1 MASRL
6 AACEACRKAKVACD
20 HKRPACSRCE
30 SNDRAGICIYR
41 TTPFKR
47 KRVEE
52 SPSSAQQYPS
62 RLSPAQPSSSYTPR
76 ANPYPN
82 PGFMGSS
89 SHVAIFNQIFPQE
102 YHASETYRASGPD
115 VAMLM
120 QSQSAG
126 ENLLLIQGA
135 DVLRQLLNT
144 FPLAAMKEFVMFWLA
159 TGTNLALAEP
169 FTEKCTENM
178 TRLFTT
184 FSQEDNWHLAYA
196 QRLTENSRKPLH
208 FYGMS
213 DISEFSVQFLDQK
226 FRWESLGIFLT
237 AVSRATIDISFFP
250 PLFKTENDQFAL
262 RKLATRL
269 SDLALDIALSLDCLN
284 DLQIVLQYENFIMHT
299 HVDGDQSYHSWSRL
313 GDVISSMFAIGYHE
327 DVERTKPPIPSFL
340 AELRKTAWATMYSA
354 DKNIA
359 LFLGRPPRMSKR
371 FCHFQLPSAPK
382 GSERIGNPR
391 HIQGE
396 ISASELGTP
405 VSYRAGIRWATIC
418 ASLKEDIMEL
428 LRDKQREDF
437 KSKTRYLM
445 LRPLIFPPLT
455 EKYSLIQKKAE
466 SEWENLPSNF
476 RLKSSLK
483 ECSRYAFERDF
494 LAGLRLDY
502 LHTLF
507 LLRLLFHDTLAR
519 PDPAI
524 LDVSDQMLALVV
536 EVILLRDQL
545 VNSGTGLIWKIA
557 HFGLPA
563 AGIILLSMLKQTST
577 INEIRSTWS
586 KTLLNL
592 GIFVAQVQVGSIVR
606 PSDPNYALISK
617 ATQTIERFLDSMQ
630 REGIQSSTQPV
641 SQLEENG
648 DWAAFFSQDLC
659 DFETDFWENLADH
672 PSLLALDPTLPS
684 I

>member
-1 MASRL
+1 MPAIIRDQHVLGVRATTEREYASIGRRRSK
-6 AACEACRKAKVACD
+6 EKESKD
-20 HKRPACSRCE
+20 HLYQLNNLLGMISLPYASL
-30 SNDRAGICIYR
+30 SQALILLY
-41 TTPFKR
+41 
-47 KRVEE
+47 
-52 SPSSAQQYPS
+52 S

-102 YHASETYRASGPD
+102 YHASDTYRASGPD

-120 QSQSAG
+120 HSQSAG

-196 QRLTENSRKPLH
+196 QRLTENSRKPLQ

-213 DISEFSVQFLDQK
+213 DIAEFSAQFLDQN
-226 FRWESLGIFLT
+226 FRWESLGIFLS

-250 PLFKTENDQFAL
+250 PLFKSENDQFAL

-299 HVDGDQSYHSWSRL
+299 HVDGDQSMYLPFHVIFVSLIFIRKSSGYHSWSRL

-327 DVERTKPPIPSFL
+327 DVEKTKPPIPTFL

-396 ISASELGTP
+396 TPTSELDTP

-437 KSKTRYLM
+437 NSKTRYL
-445 LRPLIFPPLT
+445 
-455 EKYSLIQKKAE
+455 KA
-466 SEWENLPSNF
+466 SSNSILP
-476 RLKSSLK
+476 
-483 ECSRYAFERDF
+483 
-494 LAGLRLDY
+494 
-502 LHTLF
+502 
-507 LLRLLFHDTLAR
+507 
-519 PDPAI
+519 
-524 LDVSDQMLALVV
+524 
-536 EVILLRDQL
+536 
-545 VNSGTGLIWKIA
+545 
-557 HFGLPA
+557 
-563 AGIILLSMLKQTST
+563 
-577 INEIRSTWS
+577 
-586 KTLLNL
+586 
-592 GIFVAQVQVGSIVR
+592 
-606 PSDPNYALISK
+606 
-617 ATQTIERFLDSMQ
+617 
-630 REGIQSSTQPV
+630 
-641 SQLEENG
+641 
-648 DWAAFFSQDLC
+648 
-659 DFETDFWENLADH
+659 
-672 PSLLALDPTLPS
+672 
-684 I
+684 